1 MYFIAKKSLL
11 NYHNVAEKLRFSP
24 NFEIVS
30 QIFYWYFAH
39 FNLIIIASLSNLNF
53 SNGHIQTV

>member
-1 MYFIAKKSLL
+1 MFLIAKI
-11 NYHNVAEKLRFSP
+11 NYRNVAEKLRFSP

>member
-1 MYFIAKKSLL
+1 MFLIAKI
-11 NYHNVAEKLRFSP
+11 NVAEKLRFSP
-24 NFEIVS
+24 NFKIVS

>member
-1 MYFIAKKSLL
+1 MFLIAKKSLIIVML
-11 NYHNVAEKLRFSP
+11 QRNWDFLLILKLSL
-24 NFEIVS
+24 
-30 QIFYWYFAH
+30 IFYWYFAH

>member
-1 MYFIAKKSLL
+1 MFLITKKSLIITML
-11 NYHNVAEKLRFSP
+11 QRNWNFLLILKLSL
-24 NFEIVS
+24 
-30 QIFYWYFAH
+30 IFYWYFAH

>member
-1 MYFIAKKSLL
+1 MFLIAKKSLIIVTL
-11 NYHNVAEKLRFSP
+11 QRNWDFLLILKLSL
-24 NFEIVS
+24 
-30 QIFYWYFAH
+30 IFYWYFAH